1 MNRRRILMYLVAIII
16 IIAVVA
22 LMIMSATEPEVTM
35 SIIGWLIKETLGAGT
50 PLVLAALGGM
60 FSERSGVVNIGLE
73 GIMLLGAF
81 NSTAFTLFTGSPWI
95 GVLAGILS
103 GGLLAA
109 AHAAVCVKFKGD
121 HIVSGT
127 GVILFGA
134 GFTTLMLD
142 VIWNT
147 TGISDPVLPLPTVNI
162 PEITSIPIL
171 GRAFSNLS
179 PIVYMMF
186 IMAIMSWFILYR
198 TPFGLRIRAAGEDP
212 STLDAAGV
220 NVETIRIAGVVISGL
235 FTGLAGAYLSIGYGY
250 PAFGKLMTNGRGFIA
265 LAALIFGNWTPI
277 GCLGAGLL
285 FGFLLGLRSAIAVEP
300 SLAWLRNYDNFVLM
314 LPYILVVVALAGIRR
329 SVPPKG
335 IAVPYEK
342 EVRA

>member
-1 MNRRRILMYLVAIII
+1 MNWRRIGMYSLVVIVLLIVVAI
-16 IIAVVA
+16 
-22 LMIMSATEPEVTM
+22 MIMSATDPATTV
-35 SIIGWLIKETLGAGT
+35 SLVGWLLRATLEAST

-73 GIMLLGAF
+73 GIMLMGAVVATAVTFLTFNPWLGVVM
-81 NSTAFTLFTGSPWI
+81 
-95 GVLAGILS
+95 GVVA
-103 GGLLAA
+103 GGLLAG
-109 AHAAVCVKFKGD
+109 AHALVTVKFKGD

-127 GVILFGA
+127 GVILFGT
-134 GFTTLMLD
+134 GFSTLMLG
-142 VIWNT
+142 VIWGV
-147 TGISDPVLPLPTVNI
+147 TGISNPVTPLPNVSM
-162 PEITSIPIL
+162 PEIASLPII
-171 GRAFSNLS
+171 GRAFGTLS
-179 PIVYMMF
+179 PIVYTMF
-186 IMAIMSWFILYR
+186 LTAILSWYVLYR

-220 NVETIRIAGVVISGL
+220 NVESIRIAGVVISGL
-235 FTGLAGAYLSIGYGY
+235 LTGLAGAYLSIGFGY
-250 PAFGKLMTNGRGFIA
+250 PAFGKRMTNGRGFIA

-285 FGFLLGLRSAIAVEP
+285 FGFLLGLPAAIQVES
-300 SLAWLRNYDNFVLM
+300 SLAWLRPFDDFVLM
-314 LPYILVVVALAGIRR
+314 LPYVLVVIALAGIRR

>member
-1 MNRRRILMYLVAIII
+1 MNRRRILTYLGAI
-16 IIAVVA
+16 VVILVVIA
-22 LMIMSATEPEVTM
+22 LMIMGATDPVVTM
-35 SIIGWLIKETLGAGT
+35 SIIGWLMKSTLESGT

-73 GIMLLGAF
+73 GIMLMGAF
-81 NSTAFTLFTGSPWI
+81 NATAFTMFTGDPWI

-103 GGLLAA
+103 GGLLAL
-109 AHAAVCVKFKGD
+109 AHALVCVKFKGD

-142 VIWNT
+142 VIWDT
-147 TGISDPVLPLPTVNI
+147 TGISDPVRPLPTI
-162 PEITSIPIL
+162 ALPEIADIPIL
-171 GRAFSNLS
+171 GRALNNLS

-186 IMAIMSWFILYR
+186 MIAILSWFVLYR

-220 NVETIRIAGVVISGL
+220 NVESIRIAGVVLSGL
-235 FTGLAGAYLSIGYGY
+235 LTGLAGAYLSIGFGY
-250 PAFGKLMTNGRGFIA
+250 PAFGKLMTNGRGFIG

-300 SLAWLRNYDNFVLM
+300 SLSWLRAYDNFVLM

>member
-1 MNRRRILMYLVAIII
+1 MNRRRILTYLGAI
-16 IIAVVA
+16 VVILVVIA
-22 LMIMSATEPEVTM
+22 LMIMGATDPVVTM
-35 SIIGWLIKETLGAGT
+35 SIIGWLMKSTLESGT

-73 GIMLLGAF
+73 GIMLMGAF
-81 NSTAFTLFTGSPWI
+81 NATAFTMFTGDPWI

-103 GGLLAA
+103 GGLLAL
-109 AHAAVCVKFKGD
+109 AHALVCVKFKGD

-142 VIWNT
+142 VIWDT
-147 TGISDPVLPLPTVNI
+147 TGISDPVRPLPTI
-162 PEITSIPIL
+162 ALPEIADIPIL
-171 GRAFSNLS
+171 GRALNNLS

-186 IMAIMSWFILYR
+186 MIAILSWFVLYR

-220 NVETIRIAGVVISGL
+220 NV
-235 FTGLAGAYLSIGYGY
+235 IGFGY
-250 PAFGKLMTNGRGFIA
+250 PAFGKLMTNGRGFIG

-300 SLAWLRNYDNFVLM
+300 SLAWLRTYDNFVLM